1 MRQARGVLSAALL
14 FTRLDQAIAKA
25 HTENAFNDQINP
37 SASLSGGKRR
47 TLYPRV
53 RAYQT
58 TTSR

>member
-1 MRQARGVLSAALL
+1 L